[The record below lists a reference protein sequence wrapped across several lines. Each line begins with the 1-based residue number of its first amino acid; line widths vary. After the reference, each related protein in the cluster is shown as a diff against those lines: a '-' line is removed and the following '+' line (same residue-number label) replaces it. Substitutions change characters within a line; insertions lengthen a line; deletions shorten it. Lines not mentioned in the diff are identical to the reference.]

1 MTMKSKIHINIPKKA
16 QWLSGTVGSGSWFSI
31 TDEKNKYRIKRF
43 SPEGKLECDRIFT
56 VDNSAFDLHIDYQFT
71 FLSHCKEC
79 TIIQNE
85 ITYKFYNYEH

>member
-1 MTMKSKIHINIPKKA
+1 MKSNRDINIPGKA
-16 QWLSGTVGSGSWFSI
+16 QWLSGTVGSGSWFFISA
-31 TDEKNKYRIKRF
+31 EKNKYRIQRF
-43 SPEGKLECDRIFT
+43 CPEGKLECDRIFT
-56 VDNSAFDLHIDYQFT
+56 VDDSAFDLDINYKFT

>member
-1 MTMKSKIHINIPKKA
+1 MKSKINLNISDKA
-16 QWLSGTVGSGSWFSI
+16 QWLSGTVGSGSWFFISA
-31 TDEKNKYRIKRF
+31 EKSKYRIQRYC
-43 SPEGKLECDRIFT
+43 PEGKLECDRIFT
-56 VDNSAFDLHIDYQFT
+56 VDNSAFDLRIDYQFT

>member
-1 MTMKSKIHINIPKKA
+1 MIIKSKRHINIPGNA

-56 VDNSAFDLHIDYQFT
+56 VDNSAFDLHIDYKFT

-85 ITYKFYNYEH
+85 LTYKFYHNED

>member
-31 TDEKNKYRIKRF
+31 AEEGCKYRIQRF
-43 SPEGKLECDRIFT
+43 SPEGKLECDRLFT
-56 VDNSAFDLHIDYQFT
+56 TDNITFDLHIDYQFT

-85 ITYKFYNYEH
+85 ITYKFYHHEH

>member
-1 MTMKSKIHINIPKKA
+1 MIMKSKRHINIPGNA

-56 VDNSAFDLHIDYQFT
+56 VDNSAFNVDIDYQFT

-85 ITYKFYNYEH
+85 ITYKFYHNED

>member
-1 MTMKSKIHINIPKKA
+1 MIMKSKRHINIPGNA

-56 VDNSAFDLHIDYQFT
+56 VDNSAFDLHIDYKFT

-85 ITYKFYNYEH
+85 ITYKFYHNEH

>member
-1 MTMKSKIHINIPKKA
+1 MIMKSKRHINIPGNA

-56 VDNSAFDLHIDYQFT
+56 VDSSTFDLHIDYKFT

-79 TIIQNE
+79 AIIQNE
-85 ITYKFYNYEH
+85 ITYKFYHNED

>member
-1 MTMKSKIHINIPKKA
+1 MIMKSKRHINIPGNA

-85 ITYKFYNYEH
+85 ITYKFYHNED

>member
-31 TDEKNKYRIKRF
+31 AEEGNKYRIQRF
-43 SPEGKLECDRIFT
+43 SPEGKLECDRLFT
-56 VDNSAFDLHIDYQFT
+56 TDNITFDLNIDYQFT

-85 ITYKFYNYEH
+85 ITYKFYHYEH

>member
-1 MTMKSKIHINIPKKA
+1 MKSKRDINIPEKA

-31 TDEKNKYRIKRF
+31 SAEKSHYRIQRF
-43 SPEGKLECDRIFT
+43 CSEGNVECDRIFT
-56 VDNSAFDLHIDYQFT
+56 VDNSTFDIEIDYQFT

-85 ITYKFYNYEH
+85 ITYKFYHNEH

>member
-1 MTMKSKIHINIPKKA
+1 MKSKRDINLPEKA

-31 TDEKNKYRIKRF
+31 SAEKSHYRIQRF
-43 SPEGKLECDRIFT
+43 CSEGNLECDRIFT
-56 VDNSAFDLHIDYQFT
+56 VDNSTFDIEIDYHFT

-85 ITYKFYNYEH
+85 ITYKFYHNED

>member
-1 MTMKSKIHINIPKKA
+1 MKSKRHINIPGNA

-56 VDNSAFDLHIDYQFT
+56 VDNSAFDLHIDYKFT

-85 ITYKFYNYEH
+85 LTYKFYHNED

>member
-1 MTMKSKIHINIPKKA
+1 MKSKRHINIPGNA

-56 VDNSAFDLHIDYQFT
+56 VDNSTFDLDIDYQFT

-79 TIIQNE
+79 TIRQNE
-85 ITYKFYNYEH
+85 ITYKFYHNEH

>member
-1 MTMKSKIHINIPKKA
+1 MIMKSKRHINIPGNA

-31 TDEKNKYRIKRF
+31 TDKKNKYRIKRF

-56 VDNSAFDLHIDYQFT
+56 VDNSAFDLHIDYKFT

-79 TIIQNE
+79 TIIQNK
-85 ITYKFYNYEH
+85 ITYKFYHNED

>member
-1 MTMKSKIHINIPKKA
+1 MKSKRHINIPEKA

-31 TDEKNKYRIKRF
+31 TDEKNKYRIIRF
-43 SPEGKLECDRIFT
+43 SPEGKLECDRLFT
-56 VDNSAFDLHIDYQFT
+56 VDNIDFDLNIDYQFT

-85 ITYKFYNYEH
+85 ITYKFYHYEH

>member
-31 TDEKNKYRIKRF
+31 TEEKNKYRIKRF

-85 ITYKFYNYEH
+85 ITYKFYHYEH

>member
-1 MTMKSKIHINIPKKA
+1 MIVKSKRHINIPGNA

-56 VDNSAFDLHIDYQFT
+56 VDNSAFDLHIDYKFT

-79 TIIQNE
+79 TIIQNK
-85 ITYKFYNYEH
+85 ITYKFYHNED

>member
-1 MTMKSKIHINIPKKA
+1 MKSKRNINIPEKA

-56 VDNSAFDLHIDYQFT
+56 VDNSAFDLHIDYKFT

-85 ITYKFYNYEH
+85 LTYKFYHNEH